1 MVITLGISPCPN
13 DTFMFYHLLKEN
25 LFDSDLTIADV
36 ETLNQQARRHE
47 LDISKVSFY
56 AAWQVMDHYTLLDAG
71 AAVGTNCGPLVVA
84 KEDQRLPPLQ
94 DATIATP
101 GRFTT
106 AHLLFSLYNNNQGK
120 KECMPFNEIMPAVQ
134 SGSVDYGV
142 IIHEGRFTYETY
154 GLKEVADLGKWWEKR
169 YALPLPLGGI
179 IARKDLSSAF
189 IRKFNQALR
198 ESIVKALAQ
207 KDDCNAP
214 LYAYIKEHAQ
224 ELDDSVIQQ
233 HIDLY
238 VNQYSLS
245 LNGEGRQ
252 AVEKLFALV
261 KEYNL

>member
-1 MVITLGISPCPN
+1 MGITLGISPCPN

-36 ETLNQQARRHE
+36 EALNQKALHHE

-71 AAVGTNCGPLVVA
+71 AAVGNKCGPLLVT
-84 KEDQRLPPLQ
+84 KEKQHTPALK

-101 GRFTT
+101 GRSTT
-106 AHLLFSLYNNNQGK
+106 AHLLFSLYGNNQGK

-134 SGSVDYGV
+134 NGLVDYGV
-142 IIHEGRFTYETY
+142 IIHEGRFTYEQY
-154 GLKEVADLGKWWEKR
+154 GLREVADLGTWWEKR

-179 IARKDLSSAF
+179 IARKELSSAF
-189 IRKFNQALR
+189 IRKFNQALH
-198 ESIVKALAQ
+198 ESIVKALAE

-224 ELDDSVIQQ
+224 ELDDSVIQR

-238 VNQYSLS
+238 VNKYSLS
-245 LNGEGRQ
+245 LNGEGSL
-252 AVEKLFALV
+252 AVEKFFALV
-261 KEYNL
+261 KEHSL

>member
-1 MVITLGISPCPN
+1 MGITLGISPCPN
-13 DTFMFYHLLKEN
+13 DTFMFYHLLTEN
-25 LFDSDLTIADV
+25 LFESTLTIADV
-36 ETLNQQARRHE
+36 ETLNQKALRHE
-47 LDISKVSFY
+47 LDISKVSFF
-56 AAWQVMDHYTLLDAG
+56 AACQVMDHYTLLDAG
-71 AAVGTNCGPLVVA
+71 AALGNNCGPLVVA
-84 KEDQRLPPLQ
+84 KENQHVPPLQ

-101 GRFTT
+101 GGFTT
-106 AHLLFSLYNNNQGK
+106 AHLLFSLYGDNQGK

-134 SGSVDYGV
+134 NGSVDYGV

-154 GLKEVADLGKWWEKR
+154 GLKVVADLGTWWEKR

-189 IRKFNQALR
+189 IKKFNQALH
-198 ESIVKALAQ
+198 ESILKALGE
-207 KDDCNAP
+207 KGDRTAP

-245 LNGEGRQ
+245 LNGKGRQ

>member
-1 MVITLGISPCPN
+1 MRIKLGFSPCPN

-25 LFDSDLTIADV
+25 LFESDLTIADV
-36 ETLNQQARRHE
+36 ETLNKKALHHE

-56 AAWQVMDHYTLLDAG
+56 AAWQVMDRYTLLDAG
-71 AAVGTNCGPLVVA
+71 AALGNNCGPLLVT
-84 KEDQRLPPLQ
+84 KEGQHTPALK

-101 GRFTT
+101 GSSTT
-106 AHLLFSLYNNNQGK
+106 AHLLFSLYGNNQGK

-134 SGSVDYGV
+134 NGLVDYGV
-142 IIHEGRFTYETY
+142 IIHEGRFTYEKY
-154 GLKEVADLGKWWEKR
+154 GLREVADLGTWWEKR
-169 YALPLPLGGI
+169 YGLPLPLGGI
-179 IARKDLSSAF
+179 IARKELSSAF
-189 IRKFNQALR
+189 IRKFSQALH
-198 ESIVKALAQ
+198 ESIVKALSE
-207 KDDCNAP
+207 KEDFNAP

-224 ELDDSVIQQ
+224 ELDDTVIQQ

-245 LNGEGRQ
+245 LKGEGRL

>member
-1 MVITLGISPCPN
+1 
-13 DTFMFYHLLKEN
+13 MFYHLLKDN
-25 LFDSDLTIADV
+25 LFDTDLTIADV
-36 ETLNQQARRHE
+36 EALNQKALRHE

-71 AAVGTNCGPLVVA
+71 AAVGKKCGPLLVTQDKQDTPA
-84 KEDQRLPPLQ
+84 LK

-101 GRFTT
+101 GRSTT
-106 AHLLFSLYNNNQGK
+106 AHLLFSLYGNNQGK

-134 SGSVDYGV
+134 NGLVDYGV
-142 IIHEGRFTYETY
+142 IIHEGRFTCEQY
-154 GLKEVADLGKWWEKR
+154 GLREVADLGTWWEKR

-179 IARKDLSSAF
+179 IARQELSSAF
-189 IRKFNQALR
+189 IRKFNQALH
-198 ESIVKALAQ
+198 ESIVKALAE
-207 KDDCNAP
+207 KDDCTAP

-238 VNQYSLS
+238 VNKYSLS
-245 LNGEGRQ
+245 LNGEGRL